1 MSEADKKAAAAI
13 SSRTLP
19 LPQLALR
26 LKQQHA
32 GQVAIL
38 VDLSAIPAI
47 HSRIMFR
54 SMARFIE
61 EHTADQPID
70 AVPLARNILV
80 MLAPPEAAQRLRSRL
95 EALSAQLVEPR
106 HGAIRLRL
114 FAIDSQAE
122 QFAATARAPKTGQA
136 AGRERVGQYG

>member
-1 MSEADKKAAAAI
+1 MRI
-13 SSRTLP
+13 SDWSSDVCSSDLTLP

-47 HSRIMFR
+47 HSRILFR

-70 AVPLARNILV
+70 AVPLARTSLFT
-80 MLAPPEAAQRLRSRL
+80 LSPPEAAQRLRSRL
-95 EALSAQLVEPR
+95 GPRSAHLSGRR
-106 HGAIRLRL
+106 HGHRKRVV
-114 FAIDSQAE
+114 S
-122 QFAATARAPKTGQA
+122 
-136 AGRERVGQYG
+136 GRGGDV